1 MGRGS
6 GRETGEDTLGDEWS
20 DAAAFQA
27 CVDEYILQRC
37 RPDMVVAEI
46 GSGGGRVAKL
56 VLPRVKELHCFDISA
71 KMLERCEAELASL
84 VRDSEGGK
92 KAHFHLLDESCA
104 LPA

>member
-37 RPDMVVAEI
+37 RPDMVVAEAGLGASRAPGFVHRI
-46 GSGGGRVAKL
+46 LGPVRLSKRKAESSALLGGFVFDSFVPKGYFAAL
-56 VLPRVKELHCFDISA
+56 FFNLYHVKTI
-71 KMLERCEAELASL
+71 R
-84 VRDSEGGK
+84 
-92 KAHFHLLDESCA
+92 
-104 LPA
+104 